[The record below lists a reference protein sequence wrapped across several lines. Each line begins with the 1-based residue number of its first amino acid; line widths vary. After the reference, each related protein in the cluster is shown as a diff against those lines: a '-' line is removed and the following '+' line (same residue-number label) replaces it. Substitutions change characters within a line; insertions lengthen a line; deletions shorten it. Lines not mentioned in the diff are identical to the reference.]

1 MLFRVLTELFF
12 ESSGPPLAEFSVDE
26 FLARF
31 PEGVYEFETII
42 LDGIEQDGE
51 TRFTHVIPSK
61 EAKVT

>member
-12 ESSGPPLAEFSVDE
+12 ESSGPPLAE